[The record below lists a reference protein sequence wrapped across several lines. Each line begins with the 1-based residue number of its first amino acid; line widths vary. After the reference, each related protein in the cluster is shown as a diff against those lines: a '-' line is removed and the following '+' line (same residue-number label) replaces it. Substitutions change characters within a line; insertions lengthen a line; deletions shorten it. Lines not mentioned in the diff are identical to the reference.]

1 VDWTTIATWII
12 QGVILFGFAT
22 LGVILGQRLF
32 NRPTPVAP
40 PAKSTETPPPP
51 PVPEPFTAPI
61 ASAPPPASSS
71 SQTSSDLD
79 IQRAVEFSESG
90 RMLLVLDMPAALL
103 DDDKALIDAW
113 IESVGW
119 ARVERQRM
127 DRGEPGLSDDLA
139 TAGAP
144 LTALDPTNVD
154 PEVLGT
160 QLNQVLNR
168 LQVSAERRRHFRAL
182 LEQNFPADDE
192 E

>member
-1 VDWTTIATWII
+1 MDWMTIGTWII

-32 NRPTPVAP
+32 NRPTPIP
-40 PAKSTETPPPP
+40 SPSKSLVPSPQE
-51 PVPEPFTAPI
+51 PEPAAAAI
-61 ASAPPPASSS
+61 AAAPPPRTS
-71 SQTSSDLD
+71 SQASSDLD

-90 RMLLVLDMPAALL
+90 RMLLILDMPASFL

-119 ARVERQRM
+119 ARVEHQRQ

-139 TAGAP
+139 VAGAS
-144 LTALDPTNVD
+144 LSTLDPSNAD
-154 PEVLGT
+154 PEVLGA

-168 LQVSAERRRHFRAL
+168 LQLSAERRRHFRSL
-182 LEQNFPADDE
+182 LEQNFPAEDDE
-192 E
+192 